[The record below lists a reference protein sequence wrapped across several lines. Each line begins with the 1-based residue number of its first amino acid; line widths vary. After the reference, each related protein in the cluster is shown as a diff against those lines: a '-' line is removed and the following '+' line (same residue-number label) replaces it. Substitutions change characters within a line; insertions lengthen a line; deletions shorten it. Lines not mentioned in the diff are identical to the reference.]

1 MNDEVPRLNF
11 VVEGQTEETFVRDV
25 LAEHLAMHGVYAV
38 ARCVETSRTRLK
50 IFKGGMSSYSR
61 AKGDIERWLKEDRKA
76 YLTTMFDLYAL
87 PEDFPNVTKKPGV
100 NGPLKR
106 AQSIEQGIAADI
118 ADPRL
123 IPYIQVHE
131 FEALL
136 FCAPAITD
144 GALGDPPAVSKLKE
158 LEQISGAFPSPEHID
173 DGANTAPSK
182 RIVQLYTAYRKQ
194 VFGPL
199 ITKRTGLNT
208 LRQRCPHFHD
218 WISKLEALAG

>member
-1 MNDEVPRLNF
+1 MNREVPRLNF

-25 LAEHLAMHGVYAV
+25 LAEHLALHGVYAV

-50 IFKGGMSSYSR
+50 IFKGGMSTYAR
-61 AKGDIERWLKEDRKA
+61 AKGDIERWLKEDRNA

-87 PEDFPNVTKKPGV
+87 PDDFPNIANKPSLSDPHKK
-100 NGPLKR
+100 
-106 AQSIEQGIAADI
+106 AQLIESGIAEDI
-118 ADPRL
+118 GDPRL

-136 FCAPAITD
+136 FCAPSITD
-144 GALGDPPAVSKLKE
+144 STLGAPPTVSKLRE
-158 LEQISGAFPSPEHID
+158 LQQINAAFQSPEHID
-173 DGANTAPSK
+173 EGANTAPSK
-182 RIVQLYTAYRKQ
+182 RIVQLYTGYRKQ

-208 LRQRCPHFHD
+208 IRHKCAHFHD
-218 WISKLEALAG
+218 WISRLEALGK

>member
-1 MNDEVPRLNF
+1 VNHGVPRLNF

-25 LAEHLAMHGVYAV
+25 LAEHLAVHGVYAV

-50 IFKGGMSSYSR
+50 IFKGGMSTYAR

-76 YLTTMFDLYAL
+76 YLTTMFDLYGL
-87 PEDFPNVTKKPGV
+87 PEDFPNMAKKSSV
-100 NGPLKR
+100 NDPHKK
-106 AQSIEQGIAADI
+106 AQLIEKGIAADI
-118 ADPRL
+118 PDPRL

-144 GALGDPPAVSKLKE
+144 AALGSPPAVSKLKD
-158 LEQISGAFPSPEHID
+158 LQQISGAFPSPEHID
-173 DGANTAPSK
+173 EGSDTAPSK

-208 LRQRCPHFHD
+208 LRQQCPHFHA
-218 WISKLEALAG
+218 WISKLEALAK

>member
-1 MNDEVPRLNF
+1 MNHAVPRLNF

-25 LAEHLAMHGVYAV
+25 LAEHLAIHGIYAV

-50 IFKGGMSSYSR
+50 IFKGGMSTYAR

-76 YLTTMFDLYAL
+76 YLTTMFDLYGL
-87 PEDFPNVTKKPGV
+87 PEDFPNVAKKSSASDPH
-100 NGPLKR
+100 KK
-106 AQSIEQGIAADI
+106 AQLIEKGIAADI
-118 ADPRL
+118 GDPRL

-144 GALGDPPAVSKLKE
+144 AALGAPPAVSKVKDLQ
-158 LEQISGAFPSPEHID
+158 QICGNFPSPEHID

-182 RIVQLYTAYRKQ
+182 RIVQLYAAYRKQ

-208 LRQRCPHFHD
+208 LRQKCPHFHD
-218 WISKLEALAG
+218 WISKLEALVE